1 MGKDEHKRRKGK
13 NVMAQTPK
21 NQKLSARDV
30 EFSQELADSEDLEAQ
45 ARARAA
51 DTRVKN
57 QKR

>member
-1 MGKDEHKRRKGK
+1 MGKDEHKRKSRNK
-13 NVMAQTPK
+13 MAQTPK
-21 NQKLSARDV
+21 NQLHAQDV
-30 EFSQELADSEDLEAQ
+30 EFSQSMADQEDLEAQ